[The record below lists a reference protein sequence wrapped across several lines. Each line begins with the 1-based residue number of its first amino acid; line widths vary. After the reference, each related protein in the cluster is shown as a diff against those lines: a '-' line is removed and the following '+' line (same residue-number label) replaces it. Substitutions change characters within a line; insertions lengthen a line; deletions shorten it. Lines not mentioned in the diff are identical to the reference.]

1 MLPPTSPGNPC
12 FQNVCKIDKYQ
23 PQLSETKCQWLYCFP
38 FSLFSSMLYGVSTEK
53 CWVQSKLLVWTS
65 VSEEIVHFEMM
76 GNWPE
81 STACKPS
88 MIIERH
94 ISGASSATKSTTLFS
109 LLKAYPKMWRQ
120 KKRIRLTVTT
130 STRDMI
136 NTTWTATCAA
146 WGFPAPNSFE
156 TRVLPV
162 RCIVVMHVDYLLTFT
177 SLN

>member
-1 MLPPTSPGNPC
+1 
-12 FQNVCKIDKYQ
+12 
-23 PQLSETKCQWLYCFP
+23 
-38 FSLFSSMLYGVSTEK
+38 
-53 CWVQSKLLVWTS
+53 
-65 VSEEIVHFEMM
+65 
-76 GNWPE
+76 
-81 STACKPS
+81 
-88 MIIERH
+88 
-94 ISGASSATKSTTLFS
+94 
-109 LLKAYPKMWRQ
+109 MWRQ